1 MRNIVISGSA
11 SGIGKACSEKFS
23 TFGDHVIG
31 IDIRDADIIADLST
45 PDGRDNA
52 IAQALEKSQNA
63 IDGVVLCAG
72 VSGMQHAGDFTVSLN
87 YFGSVALFDGL
98 RPAMEGRANAC
109 AIGLV
114 SNSSQFDID
123 YEDPVVLALLEG
135 DENKCREMILQL
147 DRGAGY
153 RYSKHALARAIR
165 HRANTWGPLGVRIN
179 AIVPGMT
186 DTPMVSSLR
195 EDPAVGP
202 MLDLLPIPL
211 GRQGT
216 AEEMAGVIAFMLS
229 EDASYIH
236 GMMMWVDGGTD
247 AAIRPDRF

>member
-11 SGIGKACSEKFS
+11 SGIGAACKEKFES
-23 TFGDHVIG
+23 MGDRVIG

-45 PDGRDNA
+45 PEGRQQA
-52 IAQALEKSQNA
+52 ISETLALSNNA
-63 IDGVVLCAG
+63 IDGLILSAG
-72 VSGMQHAGDFTVSLN
+72 VSGMQHSGDFTVSLN
-87 YFGSVALFDGL
+87 YFGSVDLLDGL
-98 RPAMEGRANAC
+98 RPALEGRPNAC

-123 YEDPVVLALLEG
+123 YEDPMVLALLEG
-135 DENKCREMILQL
+135 DEDKCREMIVEL

-153 RYSKHALARAIR
+153 RYAKHALARTIR
-165 HRANTWGPLGVRIN
+165 RRASEWGPLGVRIN

-186 DTPMVSSLR
+186 QTPMVEALG
-195 EDPAVGP
+195 EDPEVGP

-211 GRQGT
+211 GRRGT
-216 AEEMAGVIAFMLS
+216 AAEMAGVMAFMLS
-229 EDASYIH
+229 EDAAYIH

>member
-1 MRNIVISGSA
+1 MRNIVITGSA
-11 SGIGKACSEKFS
+11 SGIGLACKEKFLS
-23 TFGDHVIG
+23 LGDRVIG
-31 IDIRDADIIADLST
+31 VDIRDADIIVDLAT
-45 PDGRDNA
+45 REGRKA
-52 IAQALEKSQNA
+52 AVEQVLATTGSA
-63 IDGVVLCAG
+63 IDGLILSAG
-72 VSGMQHAGDFTVSLN
+72 VSGMQHPGDFTVSLN
-87 YFGSVALFDGL
+87 YFGSVDLLDSL
-98 RPAMEGRANAC
+98 LPAMEGRPNAC
-109 AIGLV
+109 AVGLV

-135 DENKCREMILQL
+135 DEDKCREMVLPL

-165 HRANTWGPLGVRIN
+165 RRASKWGSLGVRIN

-186 DTPMVSSLR
+186 QTPMVEALG
-195 EDPAVGP
+195 EDPEVGP

-211 GRQGT
+211 QRRGT
-216 AEEMAGVIAFMLS
+216 AEEMAKVISFMLS
-229 EDASYIH
+229 DDAAYIH